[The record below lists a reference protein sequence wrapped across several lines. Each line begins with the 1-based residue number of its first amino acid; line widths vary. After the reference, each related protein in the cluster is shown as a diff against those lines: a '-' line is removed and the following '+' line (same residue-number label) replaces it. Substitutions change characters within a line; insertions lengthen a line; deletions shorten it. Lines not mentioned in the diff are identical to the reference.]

1 MHDAIKPSNN
11 YFWLFSA
18 CEKNASRK
26 SITKL
31 ATGLQGVASKW
42 FEIATLLGIPVD
54 KLNSFKEKCESSAEA
69 CLKEVIKVCKSVEQC
84 V

>member
-1 MHDAIKPSNN
+1 MHDAIKPSNY

-18 CEKNASRK
+18 CEKNASMRL
-26 SITKL
+26 ITKL

-54 KLNSFKEKCESSAEA
+54 KLNTFKQECEGSTEA
-69 CLKEVIKVCKSVEQC
+69 CLNEVIKVCKSIKQ
-84 V
+84 